1 MSPVVKVDENYE
13 HESLNWLYKLV
24 LKKTKD
30 GSFTSRFERAVKMED
45 YDKAMKEIER
55 QGAKS

>member
-24 LKKTKD
+24 IKKTKS
-30 GSFTSRFERAVKMED
+30 GSFTSRYERAIKTED
-45 YDKAMKEIER
+45 YDRVMKEIER
-55 QGAKS
+55 QGAES